1 MAYLSYAGQ
10 AFGALSSIRAGRDA
24 KAQAKQNAR
33 QTVAVAQRDSQQAR
47 REALLLRSRAL
58 AVAAASGGG
67 VEDPTVSKLLAD
79 IDAQGEVN
87 ALNAL
92 YAGEDDSRVM
102 RAKGSAMSN
111 EGYAR
116 GVSSILSM
124 GGDLYEKYG

>member
-10 AFGALSSIRAGRDA
+10 AFSALSSIRAGREA
-24 KAQAKQNAR
+24 NAQAKRNAG
-33 QTVAVAQRDSQQAR
+33 QTVAVSQRDAAQAR

-58 AVAAASGGG
+58 AVAAAGGG
-67 VEDPTVSKLLAD
+67 GAEDPTVSKLLAD

-87 ALNAL
+87 ALNAM
-92 YAGEDDSRVM
+92 YEGGEDARVQ
-102 RAKGSAMSN
+102 RAQGKAMKN

-124 GGDLYEKYG
+124 GGDLYAKYG